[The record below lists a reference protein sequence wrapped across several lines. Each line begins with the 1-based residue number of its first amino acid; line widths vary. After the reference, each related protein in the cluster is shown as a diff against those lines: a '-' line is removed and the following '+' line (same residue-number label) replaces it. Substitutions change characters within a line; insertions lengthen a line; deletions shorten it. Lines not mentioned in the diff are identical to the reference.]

1 MSWQTRTIHCEP
13 CRTASAVSLVW
24 RRLSVRTLKQA
35 GEHHRLMK
43 IVSILPAHCHDQTT
57 SETLIFTTLL
67 LSRWAGWT
75 RPHLR
80 GKRERSIIFQK
91 RWVMLDAKYLRYF
104 QNEKEVYSKRIIAI
118 LSVTEV
124 LNVGEQKFEVVTRNR
139 TFLFRAENN
148 TVREEWVSVLKETI
162 QQRRSSMEMSLMNF
176 SFTSGQR
183 DSGVSLISKQGYLDM
198 NGLRSKVY
206 VVICA
211 DRVFLY
217 GNAEEHS
224 QGVGI
229 TYIEMNVG
237 TVKSTDKRSF
247 NLTTFYRTFSFLA
260 ESAQQRDQWVEA
272 LQDCVSRSL
281 SSDVVAQKIW
291 AVEANQRCADCGA
304 PHPDWASVNLCV
316 VLCKCCAGV
325 HRGLGQSVSKV
336 RSLRMDE
343 KVWTDNLIQVFLLG
357 NNRVNLFWAANMPP
371 SEALHPSSDSEKR
384 QRFVSA
390 KYCQGKYRRYHAL
403 FGQQEA
409 LNKALCST
417 VQTDDVLETL
427 SLVFC
432 GADVNCYTGDPELPS
447 PVSVAQHY
455 GQILQVEFLTH
466 NHNTDLPGSRAG
478 DHTLLEAALPVS
490 HTGYLFKTASSI
502 RPVTECKAKGDF
514 SRRWCSLN
522 QGNFSYYESEKSS
535 SQSGGLKMSDVLCL
549 LVNPPGKHGYAH
561 SFELYHD
568 SGRVYLFGE
577 DSSDKVKGW
586 IKAIAK
592 ALVPSAA
599 EDLVCWPFERVGRL
613 RYTEGQSHH
622 SPLLGWFSLGGS
634 RLLLLLHGADRVENI
649 DLRKIKE
656 LSMEQEAGAV
666 VLVDGGRS
674 LRVEGDRRPD
684 FQGWLSG
691 LQQGSG
697 RGDGSLDQQQLTDTD
712 VPVIVDRCMSYITQH
727 GLKSEGI
734 YRRCGVN
741 SKIAALLFFLR
752 HDARQ
757 VRLSEEERQVDDV
770 ANVLKRFLREVG
782 EGVFNG
788 HQASLPWL
796 HTTTISEMS
805 ERVSQYQALLHS
817 LPRVNRATL
826 GAVINH
832 LYCVQCFA
840 DENQMNMHNLAI
852 VFGPTLFQM
861 DGTDNSAGQV
871 VEDLIQNY
879 QDIFNVDAEQFQ
891 RQLDMIS
898 HVIKAQKEHTK
909 EGSPSPLT
917 ICGVYLE
924 RKEEGSELLVQIS
937 QEVSAEELVCKV
949 LRRRN
954 IPPQQG
960 DYWSCFLVDD
970 NQEIERPLHYQER
983 ALTIYF
989 SLGKDCHLVVKKNCY
1004 MEAILTYIAGRVDV
1018 SRNGLIK
1025 FCEEKGQRGKGTF
1038 SRRLCVLSGLS
1049 LRLYKE
1055 VKSSQP
1061 ERECPVHALKVYCGI
1076 KRKLQPP
1083 SCWGMTVL
1091 CEKAVRDIQQ
1101 WYLCCESKNELIEW
1115 LATFMRLQHDCDL
1128 WPAASRLDS

>member
-1 MSWQTRTIHCEP
+1 LPRT
-13 CRTASAVSLVW
+13 S
-24 RRLSVRTLKQA
+24 SVD
-35 GEHHRLMK
+35 ED
-43 IVSILPAHCHDQTT
+43 SIDLACT
-57 SETLIFTTLL
+57 
-67 LSRWAGWT
+67 LSRSYDLGDSDLHHTPVIKMGWLDKT
-75 RPHLR
+75 PPQGSL
-80 GKRERSIIFQK
+80 IFQK
-91 RWVMLDAKYLRYF
+91 RWVMLDAQYLRYF
-104 QNEKEVYSKRIIAI
+104 QNEKEVYSKRIIDI

-148 TVREEWVSVLKETI
+148 SKEEWVSVLKETI

-176 SFTSGQR
+176 SFTSGQH
-183 DSGVSLISKQGYLDM
+183 DSGVSLISKQGYLEM

-357 NNRVNLFWAANMPP
+357 NNMVNLFWAANMPP

-447 PVSVAQHY
+447 PVSMAQHY

-466 NHNTDLPGSRAG
+466 NHNTGRSLINQPS
-478 DHTLLEAALPVS
+478 AALPVS

-502 RPVTECKAKGDF
+502 RPVTEGKAKGDF

-535 SQSGGLKMSDVLCL
+535 SQSGGMKMSDVLCL

-599 EDLVCWPFERVGRL
+599 EDLVCWPFERVGRF

-697 RGDGSLDQQQLTDTD
+697 RGDGPLDKQQLTDTD
-712 VPVIVDRCMSYITQH
+712 VPVIVDRCMSFITQH

-741 SKIAALLFFLR
+741 SKITALLFFLR
-752 HDARQ
+752 HDPRK
-757 VRLSEEERQVDDV
+757 VRLSEGERQVDDV

-796 HTTTISEMS
+796 HTTSDEMS

-879 QDIFNVDAEQFQ
+879 QDIFNV
-891 RQLDMIS
+891 
-898 HVIKAQKEHTK
+898 T
-909 EGSPSPLT
+909 PLPAP
-917 ICGVYLE
+917 L
-924 RKEEGSELLVQIS
+924 SQIS

-960 DYWSCFLVDD
+960 DYWSCFLVDN
-970 NQEIERPLHYQER
+970 NQEIERPLHYQEQV
-983 ALTIYF
+983 LTIYF

-1004 MEAILTYIAGRVDV
+1004 MEAILTNIAGRVDV

-1055 VKSSQP
+1055 VKVREDGRRCSSQP
-1061 ERECPVHALKVYCGI
+1061 ERECSVHALKVYCGI

-1083 SCWGMTVL
+1083 S
-1091 CEKAVRDIQQ
+1091 

-1115 LATFMRLQHDCDL
+1115 LATFMSLQVIIFL
-1128 WPAASRLDS
+1128 

>member
-1 MSWQTRTIHCEP
+1 MQNCFRSQFSVEEVECEDIEASRRT
-13 CRTASAVSLVW
+13 S
-24 RRLSVRTLKQA
+24 SVD
-35 GEHHRLMK
+35 ED
-43 IVSILPAHCHDQTT
+43 SIDLACT
-57 SETLIFTTLL
+57 
-67 LSRWAGWT
+67 LSRSNDLGDSDLHHTPVIKMGWLDKT
-75 RPHLR
+75 PPQGSL
-80 GKRERSIIFQK
+80 IFQK
-91 RWVMLDAKYLRYF
+91 RWVMLDAQYLRYF

-183 DSGVSLISKQGYLDM
+183 DSGVSLISKQGYLEM

-466 NHNTDLPGSRAG
+466 NHNT
-478 DHTLLEAALPVS
+478 
-490 HTGYLFKTASSI
+490 
-502 RPVTECKAKGDF
+502 
-514 SRRWCSLN
+514 
-522 QGNFSYYESEKSS
+522 GNFSYYESEKSS

-656 LSMEQEAGAV
+656 LSMELEAGAV

-697 RGDGSLDQQQLTDTD
+697 RGDGPLDQQQLTDTD

-757 VRLSEEERQVDDV
+757 VRLIEEERQVDDV

-1091 CEKAVRDIQQ
+1091 CEKAVRDTQQ

-1115 LATFMRLQHDCDL
+1115 LATFMSLQVL
-1128 WPAASRLDS
+1128 EREGREVELTGPVLDARGQLAGCPVGSTCL

>member
-1 MSWQTRTIHCEP
+1 MGWLDKTPPQG
-13 CRTASAVSLVW
+13 SL
-24 RRLSVRTLKQA
+24 
-35 GEHHRLMK
+35 
-43 IVSILPAHCHDQTT
+43 
-57 SETLIFTTLL
+57 
-67 LSRWAGWT
+67 
-75 RPHLR
+75 
-80 GKRERSIIFQK
+80 IFQK
-91 RWVMLDAKYLRYF
+91 RWVMLDAQCLRYF

-118 LSVTEV
+118 RFVTEV

-148 TVREEWVSVLKETI
+148 SKSVREEWVSVLKETI
-162 QQRRSSMEMSLMNF
+162 QQRRSSMEMSLMN
-176 SFTSGQR
+176 
-183 DSGVSLISKQGYLDM
+183 SLISKQGYLEM

-357 NNRVNLFWAANMPP
+357 NNRVNLFWAANTPP
-371 SEALHPSSDSEKR
+371 SEALQPSSDSEKR

-466 NHNTDLPGSRAG
+466 NHNTGRSLIS
-478 DHTLLEAALPVS
+478 LLHL
-490 HTGYLFKTASSI
+490 YLFFWVHLQVWNNAPI
-502 RPVTECKAKGDF
+502 FDF

-535 SQSGGLKMSDVLCL
+535 SQSGGMKMSDVLCL

-599 EDLVCWPFERVGRL
+599 EDLVCWPFARVGRL
-613 RYTEGQSHH
+613 SYTEGQSHH

-656 LSMEQEAGAV
+656 LSMEQEAGAGAGAV

-697 RGDGSLDQQQLTDTD
+697 RGDGPLDQQQLTDTD

-734 YRRCGVN
+734 YRRSGVN

-757 VRLSEEERQVDDV
+757 VRLNEGERQVDDV

-796 HTTTISEMS
+796 HTTSDEMS

-879 QDIFNVDAEQFQ
+879 QDIFNVSVRQ
-891 RQLDMIS
+891 R
-898 HVIKAQKEHTK
+898 
-909 EGSPSPLT
+909 
-917 ICGVYLE
+917 E
-924 RKEEGSELLVQIS
+924 RNVLCCHKKTNEL
-937 QEVSAEELVCKV
+937 EVSAEELVCKV

-960 DYWSCFLVDD
+960 DYWSCFLVD
-970 NQEIERPLHYQER
+970 NSQEIERPLHYQER

-1049 LRLYKE
+1049 LRLYKD
-1055 VKSSQP
+1055 VKVREDGRRCSSQP
-1061 ERECPVHALKVYCGI
+1061 ERECQIHALKVYCGI

-1083 SCWGMTVL
+1083 S
-1091 CEKAVRDIQQ
+1091 

-1115 LATFMRLQHDCDL
+1115 LATFMSLQVIIFL
-1128 WPAASRLDS
+1128 

>member
-1 MSWQTRTIHCEP
+1 MGWLDKTPPQG
-13 CRTASAVSLVW
+13 SL
-24 RRLSVRTLKQA
+24 
-35 GEHHRLMK
+35 
-43 IVSILPAHCHDQTT
+43 
-57 SETLIFTTLL
+57 
-67 LSRWAGWT
+67 
-75 RPHLR
+75 
-80 GKRERSIIFQK
+80 IFQK
-91 RWVMLDAKYLRYF
+91 RWVMLDAQYLRYF

-162 QQRRSSMEMSLMNF
+162 QQRRNGMEMSLMNF

-183 DSGVSLISKQGYLDM
+183 DSGVSLISKQGYLEM

-217 GNAEEHS
+217 GNAEEYS

-260 ESAQQRDQWVEA
+260 ESAQLRDQWVEA

-343 KVWTDNLIQVFLLG
+343 KVWTDNLIQVFLVG

-371 SEALHPSSDSEKR
+371 SEALHPSSDSEMR

-447 PVSVAQHY
+447 PVSMAQHY

-466 NHNTDLPGSRAG
+466 NHNTGRSLINQPSAPCIYIFSGCIYRSG
-478 DHTLLEAALPVS
+478 TMH
-490 HTGYLFKTASSI
+490 LFLAT
-502 RPVTECKAKGDF
+502 PHLDF

-535 SQSGGLKMSDVLCL
+535 SQSGGMKMSDVLCL

-586 IKAIAK
+586 TKAIAK

-599 EDLVCWPFERVGRL
+599 EDLVCCPFERVGRL
-613 RYTEGQSHH
+613 RYTEGQSLQC
-622 SPLLGWFSLGGS
+622 PRLGWFSLGGS

-656 LSMEQEAGAV
+656 LSMEPEAGAV
-666 VLVDGGRS
+666 VLVDRGRS

-697 RGDGSLDQQQLTDTD
+697 RGDGPLDQQQLTDTD
-712 VPVIVDRCMSYITQH
+712 VPVVVDRCMSYITQH

-757 VRLSEEERQVDDV
+757 VRLSEGERQVDDV

-796 HTTTISEMS
+796 HTTSDEMS

-861 DGTDNSAGQV
+861 DGTDNSPGQV

-879 QDIFNVDAEQFQ
+879 QDIFNV
-891 RQLDMIS
+891 S
-898 HVIKAQKEHTK
+898 V
-909 EGSPSPLT
+909 SPLPAP
-917 ICGVYLE
+917 L
-924 RKEEGSELLVQIS
+924 SQIS

-960 DYWSCFLVDD
+960 DYWSCFLVDN

-989 SLGKDCHLVVKKNCY
+989 SLGKDCHLVVKRNCY
-1004 MEAILTYIAGRVDV
+1004 MEAILTYIVGRVDV

-1038 SRRLCVLSGLS
+1038 NRRLCVLSGVS

-1055 VKSSQP
+1055 VKVREDLRTCSSQP

-1083 SCWGMTVL
+1083 S
-1091 CEKAVRDIQQ
+1091 

-1115 LATFMRLQHDCDL
+1115 LATFMSLQVIIFLCNKMSCFFSTL
-1128 WPAASRLDS
+1128 AFLITFLYLFILIA

>member
-1 MSWQTRTIHCEP
+1 MADQEDSLRAMQNSFRSQFSMEEVECEDIEASRRT
-13 CRTASAVSLVW
+13 S
-24 RRLSVRTLKQA
+24 SVD
-35 GEHHRLMK
+35 ED
-43 IVSILPAHCHDQTT
+43 SIYLACT
-57 SETLIFTTLL
+57 
-67 LSRWAGWT
+67 LSRSYNLGDSDLHHTPVIKMGWLDKT
-75 RPHLR
+75 PPQGSL
-80 GKRERSIIFQK
+80 IFQK
-91 RWVMLDAKYLRYF
+91 RWVMLDAQYLRYF

-118 LSVTEV
+118 LFVTEV

-162 QQRRSSMEMSLMNF
+162 QQRRSSMEMSLVNF

-183 DSGVSLISKQGYLDM
+183 DSGVSLISKQGYLEM

-343 KVWTDNLIQVFLLG
+343 KVWTDNLIQ
-357 NNRVNLFWAANMPP
+357 
-371 SEALHPSSDSEKR
+371 
-384 QRFVSA
+384 
-390 KYCQGKYRRYHAL
+390 
-403 FGQQEA
+403 
-409 LNKALCST
+409 ALCST

-478 DHTLLEAALPVS
+478 NHTLLEAALPVS

-535 SQSGGLKMSDVLCL
+535 SQSGGMKMSDVLCL

-599 EDLVCWPFERVGRL
+599 EDLVCWPFARVGRL
-613 RYTEGQSHH
+613 SYTEGQSHH

-656 LSMEQEAGAV
+656 LSMEQGAGAGAV

-697 RGDGSLDQQQLTDTD
+697 RGDGPLDQQQLTDTD

-757 VRLSEEERQVDDV
+757 VRLNEGERQVDDV

-796 HTTTISEMS
+796 HTTTVSEMS

-879 QDIFNVDAEQFQ
+879 QDIFNVDEEQFQ

-898 HVIKAQKEHTK
+898 HVIKAQKEHTE

-960 DYWSCFLVDD
+960 DYWSCFLVDN
-970 NQEIERPLHYQER
+970 NQEIERPLHYQQQ

-1049 LRLYKE
+1049 LRLYKD

-1061 ERECPVHALKVYCGI
+1061 ERECQIHALKVYCGI

-1083 SCWGMTVL
+1083 SCWGMTVV

-1115 LATFMRLQHDCDL
+1115 LATFMSLQHDGDL

>member
-1 MSWQTRTIHCEP
+1 VVFHWNVTQRT
-13 CRTASAVSLVW
+13 S
-24 RRLSVRTLKQA
+24 SVD
-35 GEHHRLMK
+35 ED
-43 IVSILPAHCHDQTT
+43 SIYLACT
-57 SETLIFTTLL
+57 
-67 LSRWAGWT
+67 LSRSYNLGDSDLHHTPVIKMGWLDKT
-75 RPHLR
+75 PPQGSL
-80 GKRERSIIFQK
+80 IFQK
-91 RWVMLDAKYLRYF
+91 RWVMLDAQYLRYF

-118 LSVTEV
+118 LFVTEV

-148 TVREEWVSVLKETI
+148 SKSVREEWVSVLKETI
-162 QQRRSSMEMSLMNF
+162 QQRRSSMEMSLVNF

-183 DSGVSLISKQGYLDM
+183 DSGVSLISKQGYLEM

-343 KVWTDNLIQVFLLG
+343 KVWTDNLIQ
-357 NNRVNLFWAANMPP
+357 
-371 SEALHPSSDSEKR
+371 
-384 QRFVSA
+384 
-390 KYCQGKYRRYHAL
+390 
-403 FGQQEA
+403 
-409 LNKALCST
+409 ALCST

-466 NHNTDLPGSRAG
+466 NHNTGRSLISLL
-478 DHTLLEAALPVS
+478 HLYIFFLEAALPVS

-535 SQSGGLKMSDVLCL
+535 SQSGGMKMSDVLCL

-599 EDLVCWPFERVGRL
+599 EDLVCWPFARVGRL
-613 RYTEGQSHH
+613 SYTEGQSHH

-656 LSMEQEAGAV
+656 LSMEQGAGAGAV

-697 RGDGSLDQQQLTDTD
+697 RGDGPLDQQQLTDTD

-757 VRLSEEERQVDDV
+757 VRLNEGERQVDDV

-796 HTTTISEMS
+796 HTTSDEMS

-879 QDIFNVDAEQFQ
+879 QDIFNV
-891 RQLDMIS
+891 
-898 HVIKAQKEHTK
+898 T
-909 EGSPSPLT
+909 PLPAP
-917 ICGVYLE
+917 L
-924 RKEEGSELLVQIS
+924 SQIS

-960 DYWSCFLVDD
+960 DYWSCFLVDN
-970 NQEIERPLHYQER
+970 NQEIERPLHYQQQ

-1049 LRLYKE
+1049 LRLYKD

-1061 ERECPVHALKVYCGI
+1061 ERECQIHALKVYCGI

-1083 SCWGMTVL
+1083 S
-1091 CEKAVRDIQQ
+1091 

-1115 LATFMRLQHDCDL
+1115 LATFMSLQVIIFL
-1128 WPAASRLDS
+1128 

>member
-1 MSWQTRTIHCEP
+1 MADQEDSLQAMQNCFRSQFSVEEVECEDIEAYRRTP
-13 CRTASAVSLVW
+13 
-24 RRLSVRTLKQA
+24 SVD
-35 GEHHRLMK
+35 ED
-43 IVSILPAHCHDQTT
+43 SIYLACT
-57 SETLIFTTLL
+57 
-67 LSRWAGWT
+67 LSRSYDPGDSDLHNTPVIKMGWLDKT
-75 RPHLR
+75 PPQGSL
-80 GKRERSIIFQK
+80 IFQK
-91 RWVMLDAKYLRYF
+91 RWVMLDAQYLRYF

-118 LSVTEV
+118 PSVNEV

-162 QQRRSSMEMSLMNF
+162 QQHRNSMEMSLMNF
-176 SFTSGQR
+176 SFTSGQC
-183 DSGVSLISKQGYLDM
+183 DSGVSLVSKQGYLEI

-217 GNAEEHS
+217 GNAEEYS

-229 TYIEMNVG
+229 TSIEMNVG

-260 ESAQQRDQWVEA
+260 ESAQQRDQWVVA
-272 LQDCVSRSL
+272 LQACVSRSL
-281 SSDVVAQKIW
+281 SSDVT
-291 AVEANQRCADCGA
+291 G
-304 PHPDWASVNLCV
+304 PLSTSVWS
-316 VLCKCCAGV
+316 LCKCCAGV

-343 KVWTDNLIQVFLLG
+343 TVWTDNLIQVFLLG

-384 QRFVSA
+384 QRFITA

-417 VQTDDVLETL
+417 VQTGDVLETL

-447 PVSVAQHY
+447 PVSMAQHY

-466 NHNTDLPGSRAG
+466 NHNTELPGSRAG
-478 DHTLLEAALPVS
+478 DHTLLEAAFPVS

-502 RPVTECKAKGDF
+502 RPVTEHKAKGDF

-535 SQSGGLKMSDVLCL
+535 SQRGGMKMSDVLCL
-549 LVNPPGKHGYAH
+549 LVNPLGKHGYAH

-568 SGRVYLFGE
+568 SGKVYLFGE
-577 DSSDKVKGW
+577 DSSDKVRGW

-599 EDLVCWPFERVGRL
+599 EDLVCWSFERVGQL
-613 RYTEGQSHH
+613 RYTEGQSLHC
-622 SPLLGWFSLGGS
+622 PRLGWFSLGGS
-634 RLLLLLHGADRVENI
+634 RLRLLLHGADRVENI

-656 LSMEQEAGAV
+656 LSIEQEAGAGAV
-666 VLVDGGRS
+666 VLVDRGRS
-674 LRVEGDRRPD
+674 LRVEGVRRPD

-691 LQQGSG
+691 LKQGSG
-697 RGDGSLDQQQLTDTD
+697 RGEGPLEQQQLTETD

-741 SKIAALLFFLR
+741 SRIAALLFFLR

-757 VRLSEEERQVDDV
+757 VRLSEGERQVDDV

-782 EGVFNG
+782 DGVFNG
-788 HQASLPWL
+788 YQASLPWL
-796 HTTTISEMS
+796 HTTTVSEMS
-805 ERVSQYQALLHS
+805 ERVSKYQALLHS
-817 LPRVNRATL
+817 LPPVNRATL

-832 LYCVQCFA
+832 LYCIQCFA
-840 DENQMNMHNLAI
+840 NENQMNMHNLAI
-852 VFGPTLFQM
+852 VFGPTLFQT
-861 DGTDNSAGQV
+861 DGTDKSAGQV

-879 QDIFNVDAEQFQ
+879 QDIFNVDAEQLQ

-898 HVIKAQKEHTK
+898 HVIKAQEEHAE

-924 RKEEGSELLVQIS
+924 RKAEGSELLVQIS
-937 QEVSAEELVCKV
+937 QEVSAAELVGKV

-960 DYWSCFLVDD
+960 DYWSCFLVSD

-983 ALTIYF
+983 VLTIYF
-989 SLGKDCHLVVKKNCY
+989 SLGKDCHLVVKRNCY
-1004 MEAILTYIAGRVDV
+1004 MEAILINIAGRVDV

-1025 FCEEKGQRGKGTF
+1025 FCEEKRQRGKGTF
-1038 SRRLCVLSGLS
+1038 SRRLCVLSGVS

-1076 KRKLQPP
+1076 KKKLQPP
-1083 SCWGMTVL
+1083 SCWGMTVV

-1101 WYLCCESKNELIEW
+1101 WYLCCESKKELIEW
-1115 LATFMRLQHDCDL
+1115 LATFMSLQHDGDL

>member
-1 MSWQTRTIHCEP
+1 MNELFVSDVMADQEDSLRAMQNCFRSQFSMEEVECEDIEASRRT
-13 CRTASAVSLVW
+13 S
-24 RRLSVRTLKQA
+24 SVD
-35 GEHHRLMK
+35 ED
-43 IVSILPAHCHDQTT
+43 SIYLACT
-57 SETLIFTTLL
+57 
-67 LSRWAGWT
+67 LSRSYELGDSDLHHTPVIKMGWLDKT
-75 RPHLR
+75 PPQGSL
-80 GKRERSIIFQK
+80 IFQK
-91 RWVMLDAKYLRYF
+91 RWVMLDAQYLRYF

-118 LSVTEV
+118 LFVTEV

-176 SFTSGQR
+176 GFTSGQR
-183 DSGVSLISKQGYLDM
+183 DSGVSLISKQGYLEM

-343 KVWTDNLIQVFLLG
+343 KVWTDNLIQ
-357 NNRVNLFWAANMPP
+357 
-371 SEALHPSSDSEKR
+371 
-384 QRFVSA
+384 
-390 KYCQGKYRRYHAL
+390 
-403 FGQQEA
+403 
-409 LNKALCST
+409 ALCST

-478 DHTLLEAALPVS
+478 NHTLLEAALPVS

-535 SQSGGLKMSDVLCL
+535 SQSGGMKMSDVLCL

-599 EDLVCWPFERVGRL
+599 EDLVCWPFARVGRL
-613 RYTEGQSHH
+613 SYTEGQSHH

-656 LSMEQEAGAV
+656 LSMEQEAGAGAV
-666 VLVDGGRS
+666 VLVDRGRS

-697 RGDGSLDQQQLTDTD
+697 RGDGPLDQQQLTYTD

-757 VRLSEEERQVDDV
+757 VRLNEGERQVDDV

-796 HTTTISEMS
+796 HTTTVSKMS

-898 HVIKAQKEHTK
+898 HVIKAQKEHTE

-960 DYWSCFLVDD
+960 DYWSCFLVDN
-970 NQEIERPLHYQER
+970 NQEIERPLHYQEQ

-1049 LRLYKE
+1049 LRLYKD

-1061 ERECPVHALKVYCGI
+1061 ERECQIHSLKVYCGI

-1083 SCWGMTVL
+1083 SCWGMTVV

-1115 LATFMRLQHDCDL
+1115 LATFMSLQHDGDL

>member
-1 MSWQTRTIHCEP
+1 LFVSDVMADQEDSLQAMQNCFRSQFSVEEVECEDIEAYRRTP
-13 CRTASAVSLVW
+13 S
-24 RRLSVRTLKQA
+24 
-35 GEHHRLMK
+35 
-43 IVSILPAHCHDQTT
+43 
-57 SETLIFTTLL
+57 
-67 LSRWAGWT
+67 
-75 RPHLR
+75 
-80 GKRERSIIFQK
+80 
-91 RWVMLDAKYLRYF
+91 
-104 QNEKEVYSKRIIAI
+104 EVYSKRIIAI
-118 LSVTEV
+118 PSVNEV

-139 TFLFRAENN
+139 TFF
-148 TVREEWVSVLKETI
+148 
-162 QQRRSSMEMSLMNF
+162 
-176 SFTSGQR
+176 FTSGQC
-183 DSGVSLISKQGYLDM
+183 DSGVSLVSKQGYLEI

-217 GNAEEHS
+217 GNAEEYS

-229 TYIEMNVG
+229 TSIEMNVG

-260 ESAQQRDQWVEA
+260 ESAQQRDQWVVA
-272 LQDCVSRSL
+272 LQACVSRSL
-281 SSDVVAQKIW
+281 SSDVVAHKIW
-291 AVEANQRCADCGA
+291 AEKANQRCADCGA

-343 KVWTDNLIQVFLLG
+343 TVWTDNLIQVGTVSNEYSISNLILSTHM
-357 NNRVNLFWAANMPP
+357 VNLFWAANMPP

-384 QRFVSA
+384 QRFITA

-417 VQTDDVLETL
+417 VQTGDVLETL

-447 PVSVAQHY
+447 PVSMAQHY

-466 NHNTDLPGSRAG
+466 NHNTDRFLN
-478 DHTLLEAALPVS
+478 
-490 HTGYLFKTASSI
+490 TASNRAQSK
-502 RPVTECKAKGDF
+502 R

-535 SQSGGLKMSDVLCL
+535 SQRGGMKMSDVLCL
-549 LVNPPGKHGYAH
+549 LVNPLGKHGYAH

-568 SGRVYLFGE
+568 SGKVYLFGE
-577 DSSDKVKGW
+577 DSSDKVRGW

-599 EDLVCWPFERVGRL
+599 EDLVCWSFERVGQL
-613 RYTEGQSHH
+613 RYTEGQSLHC
-622 SPLLGWFSLGGS
+622 PRLGWFSLGGS
-634 RLLLLLHGADRVENI
+634 RLRLLLHGADRVENI

-656 LSMEQEAGAV
+656 LSIEQEAGAGAV
-666 VLVDGGRS
+666 VLVDRGRS
-674 LRVEGDRRPD
+674 LRVEGVRRPD

-691 LQQGSG
+691 LKQGSG
-697 RGDGSLDQQQLTDTD
+697 RGEGPLEQQQLTETD

-741 SKIAALLFFLR
+741 SRIAALLFFLR

-757 VRLSEEERQVDDV
+757 VRLSEGERQVDDV

-782 EGVFNG
+782 DGVFNG
-788 HQASLPWL
+788 YQASLPWL
-796 HTTTISEMS
+796 HTTTVSEMS
-805 ERVSQYQALLHS
+805 ERVSKYQALLHS
-817 LPRVNRATL
+817 LPPVNRATL

-832 LYCVQCFA
+832 LYCIQCFA
-840 DENQMNMHNLAI
+840 NENQMNMHNLAI
-852 VFGPTLFQM
+852 VFGPTLFQT
-861 DGTDNSAGQV
+861 DGTDKSAGQV

-879 QDIFNVDAEQFQ
+879 QDIFNVDAEQLQ

-898 HVIKAQKEHTK
+898 HVIKAQEEHAE

-924 RKEEGSELLVQIS
+924 RKAEGSELLVQIS
-937 QEVSAEELVCKV
+937 QEVSAAELVGKV

-960 DYWSCFLVDD
+960 DYWSCFLVSD

-983 ALTIYF
+983 VLTIYF
-989 SLGKDCHLVVKKNCY
+989 SLGKDCHLVVKRNCY
-1004 MEAILTYIAGRVDV
+1004 MEAILINIAGRVDV

-1025 FCEEKGQRGKGTF
+1025 FCEEKRQRGKGTF
-1038 SRRLCVLSGLS
+1038 SRRLCVLSGVS

-1076 KRKLQPP
+1076 KKKLQPP
-1083 SCWGMTVL
+1083 SCWGMTVV

-1101 WYLCCESKNELIEW
+1101 WYLCCESKKELIEW
-1115 LATFMRLQHDCDL
+1115 LATFMSLQHDGDL